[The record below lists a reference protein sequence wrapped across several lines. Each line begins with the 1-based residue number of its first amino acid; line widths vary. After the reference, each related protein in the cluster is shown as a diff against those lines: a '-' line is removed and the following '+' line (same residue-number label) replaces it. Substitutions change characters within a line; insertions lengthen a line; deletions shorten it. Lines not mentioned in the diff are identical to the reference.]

1 MPKIIKKRPAR
12 KKPVQEDE
20 VKSAALQALDKIKE
34 RQRQVITGLS
44 AVAVMVVL
52 YVAFALYSSSLQSR
66 AYSLEREAYQ
76 QYYGETSVE
85 STSAEEKWKT
95 ALNLYNKSLDVKETP
110 SALFYA
116 GNCYYNLKDYD
127 NAIKQY
133 TRFIDTFSSDKGILP
148 LVYQKLA
155 SAYFQTNQNDKGLA
169 ALAGLKEVDSGIF
182 RDTALV
188 LEARQYER
196 TEEKEKALETYR
208 KIIADFPAS
217 PWGTEANSK
226 VSAEEK
232 KQEAS
237 AENETDEGKNASED
251 PKAEEGEKADAKPE
265 QAEKPDEK

>member
-1 MPKIIKKRPAR
+1 MPKTIKKRPAR
-12 KKPVQEDE
+12 KKPAQEDE

-44 AVAVMVVL
+44 AAAVIVVL
-52 YVAFALYSSSLQSR
+52 YVAFALYSSSLQSK
-66 AYSLEREAYQ
+66 AYSIEREAYQ

-85 STSAEEKWKT
+85 SESAEEKWKT
-95 ALNLYNKSLDVKETP
+95 ALDLYTKSLDVKETP

-155 SAYFQTNQNDKGLA
+155 SAYFQTNQNDKALA
-169 ALAGLKEVDSGIF
+169 ALAGLAEVDSGIF

-188 LEARQYER
+188 LEARHYES
-196 TEEKEKALETYR
+196 TEEKDKALEKYR

-217 PWGTEANSK
+217 PWSTEANSK

-237 AENETDEGKNASED
+237 AKKETEEGKNTS
-251 PKAEEGEKADAKPE
+251 AEPEVEEEKAAIKPE
-265 QAEKPDEK
+265 QTKEQEAK